1 MKFVFSSSN
10 FLLKFDLIV
19 FQNVLKMFENLLK
32 FAIKIDRELK
42 VKGIGGGEGGGEQP
56 LIGF

>member
-1 MKFVFSSSN
+1 MV
-10 FLLKFDLIV
+10 
-19 FQNVLKMFENLLK
+19 ENLLK

-42 VKGIGGGEGGGEQP
+42 VKADGGGGGGEQP